1 MVVRT
6 QNSESKIKEF
16 FEFCKENEVE
26 FVDFRFSDIKGTWNH
41 IAYSFGAL
49 THGMFKEGIPFDASS
64 FKGWQGIEHSDMIL
78 TPDLVRYFIDPFSA
92 DVSVVVFCDVY
103 DVYKNQPYEKCPRSI
118 AKKPYNI

>member
-1 MVVRT
+1 MIVRT

-49 THGMFKEGIPFDASS
+49 THGMLKEGFLLMRVVLKAG
-64 FKGWQGIEHSDMIL
+64 KAL
-78 TPDLVRYFIDPFSA
+78 NTPI
-92 DVSVVVFCDVY
+92 
-103 DVYKNQPYEKCPRSI
+103 
-118 AKKPYNI
+118 